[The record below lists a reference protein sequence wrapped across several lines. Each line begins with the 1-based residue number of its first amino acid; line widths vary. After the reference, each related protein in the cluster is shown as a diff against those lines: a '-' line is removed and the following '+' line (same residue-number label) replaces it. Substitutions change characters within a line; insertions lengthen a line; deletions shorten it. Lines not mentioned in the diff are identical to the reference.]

1 MIYHEKQSKELC
13 ALHVLNNI
21 FQSHDAFTQKD
32 LDKICNELSPNTWI
46 NPHKS
51 WLGLG
56 NYDINV
62 LTAALQTRD
71 YSVVWFDK
79 RKDPSCISLGKVLG
93 FILNIPSEYK
103 VGWIHLP
110 TFNRKHWIAMRKIEE
125 TFYNLDSKL
134 SSPSLIGDELEFIN
148 FLREQL
154 KVEDIQLLLVV
165 EKSVAEF
172 ETWKLKICS

>member
-21 FQSHDAFTQKD
+21 FQSPDAFTQKD
-32 LDKICNELSPNTWI
+32 LDKICFELSPDTWI

-51 WLGLG
+51 CLGLG

-62 LTAALQTRD
+62 LTAALQTKE
-71 YSVVWFDK
+71 YSIVWFDK
-79 RKDPSCISLGKVLG
+79 RKDPSCICIGKVLG

-110 TFNRKHWIAMRKIEE
+110 NFNRKHWIAMRKIEG
-125 TFYNLDSKL
+125 TYYNLDSKL
-134 SSPSLIGDELEFIN
+134 NGPKQIGDEAAFLN

-154 KVEDIQLLLVV
+154 KKDDIQLLLVV
-165 EKSVAEF
+165 ENSIAEC
-172 ETWKLKICS
+172 EAWKLQICS